1 MTARMRLSR
10 RDRGGR
16 WTPPT
21 LATAP
26 NKSETNFARI
36 ARSGPSQGNQY
47 RNVPY
52 MCGLTRPLV
61 RGMSP
66 CRTRQGADL
75 LTTHARRFGMARLY
89 RVCPGASGGIGA
101 RWWRG
106 GGAVVAEAVARWW
119 PRWVAW
125 WWPRR
130 WRGGGR
136 GGGAVVAQ
144 AVAQAV
150 ARWWPRRWRGGGS
163 AWLPGCTLADHPA
176 RFVRGLDTR
185 LCTVSLL
192 AWVVLGLLGVSFR
205 AGR

>member
-16 WTPPT
+16 WTPPK

-52 MCGLTRPLV
+52 MCGLTKPLV

-75 LTTHARRFGMARLY
+75 LTTHARRFGMARHY

-101 RWWRG
+101 RWW
-106 GGAVVAEAVARWW
+106 
-119 PRWVAW
+119 
-125 WWPRR
+125 PRR
-130 WRGGGR
+130 
-136 GGGAVVAQ
+136 
-144 AVAQAV
+144 
-150 ARWWPRRWRGGGS
+150 
-163 AWLPGCTLADHPA
+163 
-176 RFVRGLDTR
+176 
-185 LCTVSLL
+185 
-192 AWVVLGLLGVSFR
+192 
-205 AGR
+205 